1 LKERVATAELFL
13 QVFGSWYTFT
23 HGACETDDA
32 GRKIGGV
39 GGVIVS
45 ANGTYLQHFGM
56 QIPEDWMQIIL
67 QYSSPPVHELEVLSV
82 LISFQVWFHFIRGSQ
97 VLHHT
102 DNDSCRFPL
111 MKELEKPLLPN
122 ALSPQS
128 WTVNTHSN
136 RSLGTAVCQAT
147 AILQTILAVDNSM
160 PWLREAAKLVGILG
174 ASCCFACHPEW
185 GRGRGVTTKA
195 PWFEKEGVRFH
206 HVSLILNFS
215 DVTCC
220 DFLVG
225 FHLRS
230 LFFTVYL
237 RRRVALRIGI
247 SYMYICGY
255 MILSWRYTYMFACS

>member
-1 LKERVATAELFL
+1 VARLYIEPTLPKVESAPAMYPSGYTCLATGPNIIWEEPTVLSTASWTTNLLLKNFGNLCKSQRRVEDLTPDECETVPALKERVATAELFL

-102 DNDSCRFPL
+102 DNDSCRFL
-111 MKELEKPLLPN
+111 
-122 ALSPQS
+122 
-128 WTVNTHSN
+128 
-136 RSLGTAVCQAT
+136 
-147 AILQTILAVDNSM
+147 
-160 PWLREAAKLVGILG
+160 
-174 ASCCFACHPEW
+174 
-185 GRGRGVTTKA
+185 
-195 PWFEKEGVRFH
+195 
-206 HVSLILNFS
+206 
-215 DVTCC
+215 
-220 DFLVG
+220 
-225 FHLRS
+225 
-230 LFFTVYL
+230 
-237 RRRVALRIGI
+237 
-247 SYMYICGY
+247 
-255 MILSWRYTYMFACS
+255 